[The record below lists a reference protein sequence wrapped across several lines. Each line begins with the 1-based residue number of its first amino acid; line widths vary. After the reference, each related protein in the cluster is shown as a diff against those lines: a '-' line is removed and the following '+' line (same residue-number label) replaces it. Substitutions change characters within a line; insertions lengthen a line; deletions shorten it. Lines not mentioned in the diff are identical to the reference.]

1 MKSEHRMVLAIVLAT
16 AFFILWY
23 TVLNPNKE
31 VARQETAV
39 QQQAPASVQASTA
52 APTSVSSEAPAPSP
66 AQRAED
72 DPQTA
77 IEVRTWKISNDLI
90 EAEFTND
97 GGVATSWKMKKY
109 NATIDKNSP
118 LIDLSSSAS
127 EVIPA
132 FALSFVDAD
141 IFFPKNPRYEMI
153 SADDSHVSFRWRSA
167 EIEILKT
174 IELVKGTYQADV
186 SIEMKNLTSRPIRL
200 KPKMAWGSRYLPM
213 KSGGFL
219 GLGRQ
224 QPVEAMS
231 PVYFMNGKA
240 HRESDIAKLGLM
252 KKETGSLLWSAL
264 EGRYFIA
271 SIIPRIQGEELSS
284 ESGVIKSADG
294 SGAVASLWTSAVLP
308 EKIIPAGDIGKS
320 LFSTYAGPKD
330 LELLKRVGVEMDKAI
345 DYGWFTIIAIPIVY
359 LLQFFHEIINNYGI
373 AIIMLTIFVKLLLH
387 PINAKSL
394 KSMKE
399 MQRVQPQLKELQKK
413 FKDDKQRLNQETMAL
428 FKAHKVNPMGGCLP
442 MLAQFPIYIALY
454 KVLWNSIELFRAPF
468 FWFYKDLS
476 APDPYYIMPIL
487 LGLFMA
493 AQQLLTPSASAD
505 PAQKKMMM
513 IMPIMFCIFMLFLPV
528 GLVLYILV
536 NTVMS
541 VTQQWLYNKGIRMR
555 DLIRGKWQPAAS

>member
-200 KPKMAWGSRYLPM
+200 
-213 KSGGFL
+213 
-219 GLGRQ
+219 
-224 QPVEAMS
+224 
-231 PVYFMNGKA
+231 
-240 HRESDIAKLGLM
+240 
-252 KKETGSLLWSAL
+252 
-264 EGRYFIA
+264 
-271 SIIPRIQGEELSS
+271 
-284 ESGVIKSADG
+284 
-294 SGAVASLWTSAVLP
+294 
-308 EKIIPAGDIGKS
+308 
-320 LFSTYAGPKD
+320 
-330 LELLKRVGVEMDKAI
+330 
-345 DYGWFTIIAIPIVY
+345 
-359 LLQFFHEIINNYGI
+359 
-373 AIIMLTIFVKLLLH
+373 
-387 PINAKSL
+387 
-394 KSMKE
+394 
-399 MQRVQPQLKELQKK
+399 
-413 FKDDKQRLNQETMAL
+413 
-428 FKAHKVNPMGGCLP
+428 
-442 MLAQFPIYIALY
+442 
-454 KVLWNSIELFRAPF
+454 
-468 FWFYKDLS
+468 
-476 APDPYYIMPIL
+476 
-487 LGLFMA
+487 
-493 AQQLLTPSASAD
+493 
-505 PAQKKMMM
+505 
-513 IMPIMFCIFMLFLPV
+513 
-528 GLVLYILV
+528 
-536 NTVMS
+536 
-541 VTQQWLYNKGIRMR
+541 
-555 DLIRGKWQPAAS
+555 